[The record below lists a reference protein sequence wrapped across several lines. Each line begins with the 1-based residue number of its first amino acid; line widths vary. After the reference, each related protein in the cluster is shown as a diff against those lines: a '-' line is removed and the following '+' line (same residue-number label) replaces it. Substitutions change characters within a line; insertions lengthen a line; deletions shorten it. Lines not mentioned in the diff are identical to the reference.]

1 MTRRLTQ
8 VAAQPWSLAT
18 LEYALLDQECHNPT
32 MDPAGNNEPVML
44 AFKLTRWQR
53 ALNPAERLLYALL
66 GMPLLAIVPLG
77 FQRAH
82 GNAEVLFTTLLALG
96 LLAFWAL
103 PTARYLQ
110 SVFSDNGYVD
120 RIEIRDDFVSY
131 KLPPGISGYPEN
143 ASACKHPRKMM
154 KLTKGLCGTYV
165 LRDVLDGRKTVVL
178 PQTCVTHDQLK
189 QFFPD
194 TKG

>member
-1 MTRRLTQ
+1 
-8 VAAQPWSLAT
+8 
-18 LEYALLDQECHNPT
+18 
-32 MDPAGNNEPVML
+32 MDPAEDNESVVL
-44 AFKLTRWQR
+44 SFKLTRRQR
-53 ALNPAERLLYALL
+53 ALNPAERLLYVLL
-66 GMPLLAIVPLG
+66 GMPLLALLPLC
-77 FQRAH
+77 FVRAP
-82 GNAEVLFTTLLALG
+82 GNVQVLFTTVLALG
-96 LLAFWAL
+96 LLVFWAL

-143 ASACKHPRKMM
+143 ASACKHPRRMM

-178 PQTCVTHDQLK
+178 PQTCVTYDQLK
-189 QFFPD
+189 QLFPG

>member
-1 MTRRLTQ
+1 
-8 VAAQPWSLAT
+8 
-18 LEYALLDQECHNPT
+18 

-66 GMPLLAIVPLG
+66 GMPLLAILPLG
-77 FQRAH
+77 FMGAH
-82 GNAEVLFTTLLALG
+82 GNAQVLFTTLLALG

-120 RIEIRDDFVSY
+120 RIEIHDDFVSY

-143 ASACKHPRKMM
+143 ASACTHPRRMM
-154 KLTKGLCGTYV
+154 TLTKGLCGTYV
-165 LRDVLDGRKTVVL
+165 LRDVLDGRKAVVL
-178 PQTCVTHDQLK
+178 PRTCVTYDQLK
-189 QFFPD
+189 QFFP
-194 TKG
+194 GPQG